1 MRTVEW
7 VVLTYLVYVGALA
20 WMRPMTPRMRGV
32 VTLTAAA
39 DAVLIV
45 WLASRSSPAAS
56 ALRDWLP
63 AVHILVAYWL
73 SGPFFSGPM
82 ARLEAWLVASDRL
95 WFDTLGLRWFASHGP
110 RVALEL
116 LELAYASAYLLI
128 PLGFAIV
135 WWDGAA
141 VDADRYWTPVVLA
154 VLACYGLLPWI
165 RARTPDALDDHT
177 AINRRSVALR
187 RLNRIIQARGSIR
200 VATIPSGHAA
210 GALATTLSV
219 AAFVP
224 EALGPFLLWTL
235 AIALGSVVG
244 RYHYVID
251 ALLGFA
257 VAAVARIGVGMNFS
271 F

>member
-1 MRTVEW
+1 VRTVEW

-20 WMRPMTPRMRGV
+20 WIRPMTPRMRGV

-39 DAVLIV
+39 DAVLIA
-45 WLASRSSPAAS
+45 WLASRPSPAAS
-56 ALRDWLP
+56 VTRDWLP
-63 AVHILVAYWL
+63 AAHILIAYWL

-82 ARLEAWLVASDRL
+82 TRLEAWLVASDRW
-95 WFDTLGLRWFASHGP
+95 WFDTAGLDWLASRGP
-110 RVALEL
+110 RVVLEL

-128 PLGFAIV
+128 PVGFVIV
-135 WWDGAA
+135 WRAGGG
-141 VDADRYWTPVVLA
+141 VDADGYWTPVVLA
-154 VLACYGLLPWI
+154 ELACYGLLPWI

-177 AINRRSVALR
+177 AINARPVALR
-187 RLNRIIQARGSIR
+187 RLNRAIQARGSIR

-210 GALATTLSV
+210 GALATAFAVGALV
-219 AAFVP
+219 PAAF
-224 EALGPFLLWTL
+224 GPFLLWTL

-257 VAAVARIGVGMNFS
+257 VAAVAALAVKPFLP
-271 F
+271 